1 MATNRK
7 HQERKKRK
15 EERQKKANK
24 RKVLKADYKR
34 KADKKKVLKAP
45 KGWRMLKKRKVIKA
59 NKSGHIK
66 LLKRKNSGL
75 KSQI

>member
-1 MATNRK
+1 MESIRK
-7 HQERKKRK
+7 GKKGGRKRK
-15 EERQKKANK
+15 RE
-24 RKVLKADYKR
+24 
-34 KADKKKVLKAP
+34 KAP

-66 LLKRKNSGL
+66 LLKRKNRGL